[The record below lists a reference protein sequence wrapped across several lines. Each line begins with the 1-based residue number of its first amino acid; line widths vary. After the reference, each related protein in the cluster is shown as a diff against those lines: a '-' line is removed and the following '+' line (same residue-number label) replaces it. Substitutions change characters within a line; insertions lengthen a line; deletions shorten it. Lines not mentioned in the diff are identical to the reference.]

1 MHSLWFTRLF
11 LLSVLITSSAI
22 AEQISVA
29 DCAGLDRARS
39 SVDQG
44 ELRTVAVTFADV
56 VNNAQAV
63 LKSSTTDLT
72 ITGKQIS
79 PEIIEFQGV
88 AAGDWKFCQ
97 QAASDTVAQIEIL
110 DSGLT
115 TVAMTSGGIGAA
127 GIGAVAL
134 LVGGTT
140 VAVNSGSD
148 RDGSAALVND
158 ASGDVPEIAAPI
170 EAADPQDFDDSDYDL
185 GAKAD
190 PLSPFS

>member
-11 LLSVLITSSAI
+11 LVSVLITSSAV
-22 AEQISVA
+22 AEQISVV

-63 LKSSTTDLT
+63 LKSSTNDLT
-72 ITGKQIS
+72 ITGKQVS
-79 PEIIEFQGV
+79 PETIEFQGV

-110 DSGLT
+110 ESGVT
-115 TVAMTSGGIGAA
+115 TAAITSGGIGAA
-127 GIGAVAL
+127 GIGAIAL

-148 RDGSAALVND
+148 RGGNAAAVVGSDEGIAE
-158 ASGDVPEIAAPI
+158 VPSPI
-170 EAADPQDFDDSDYDL
+170 EASDPQDFDDSDYDL